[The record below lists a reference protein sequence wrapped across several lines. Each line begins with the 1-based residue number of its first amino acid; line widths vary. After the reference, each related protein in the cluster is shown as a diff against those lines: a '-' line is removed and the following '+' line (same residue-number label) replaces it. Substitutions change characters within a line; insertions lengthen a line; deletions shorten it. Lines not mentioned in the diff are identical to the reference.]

1 MLATLL
7 SAFRRRP
14 ARAPQSPRRAI
25 LGVECL
31 EQRAVPAV
39 TVNPANPALHA
50 ATVGASYTQ
59 TFTASPRGTYT
70 FSESGAL
77 PAGLSLST
85 AGKLSGTPTAAG
97 SFSFTVTATPTTGAA
112 GSRKYTLVVNL
123 AVAPTTLPAASA
135 GDSYSQTIT
144 ASGGTAPYH
153 FTISSGSLPSGLSL
167 NATTGVLSGTP
178 LASGTF
184 RFTVKATDSSTGTGA
199 PFSGSR
205 GYALTV
211 KAALVTV
218 LNALPGVALGAALP
232 TFQVLVQDAGHTA
245 LKGVTVTLYLV
256 TVASVGPASIGT
268 VSAVTGANGVATFS
282 GVSVGTRG
290 FYEIEAIA
298 LGTGALSNEFGV
310 GLNGRHSPA

>member
-1 MLATLL
+1 MLAQLL

-14 ARAPQSPRRAI
+14 ARAPQRPRRAI
-25 LGVECL
+25 PGVECL

-39 TVNPANPALHA
+39 TVNPTNPTLHA
-50 ATVGASYTQ
+50 ATVGAKYTQ
-59 TFTASPRGTYT
+59 TFTASPTGTYT
-70 FSESGAL
+70 FSETGTL

-97 SFSFTVTATPTTGAA
+97 SFTFTVTATPTTGTG
-112 GSRKYTLVVNL
+112 GSRQYTLLVNL
-123 AVAPTTLPAASA
+123 ALAPTTLPAASA

-144 ASGGTAPYH
+144 ASGGTSPYH
-153 FTISSGSLPSGLSL
+153 FSISSGHLPSGLSL
-167 NATTGVLSGTP
+167 NATTGAISGTP

-184 RFTVKATDSSTGTGA
+184 RFTVKATDSTTGTA
-199 PFSGSR
+199 LSGSHF
-205 GYALTV
+205 YALTV

-232 TFQVLVQDAGHTA
+232 TFQVLVQDAAHTA
-245 LKGVTVTLYLV
+245 LKGVTVTLQLV
-256 TVASVGPASIGT
+256 TVASVGPASIGS

-282 GVSVGTRG
+282 GVSVATRG

-298 LGTGALSNEFGV
+298 LGSAGLSNEFGV
-310 GLNGRHSPA
+310 GLKGRHSPA